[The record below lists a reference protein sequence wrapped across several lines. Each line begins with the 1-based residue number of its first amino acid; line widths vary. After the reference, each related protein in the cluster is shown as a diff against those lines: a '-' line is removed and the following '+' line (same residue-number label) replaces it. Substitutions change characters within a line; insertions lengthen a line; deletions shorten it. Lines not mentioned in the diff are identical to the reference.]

1 MIFPFKGAKLM
12 IPNKTGFDSALENSE
27 YDTASEFI
35 TSTCI
40 AFADK
45 PEGLLTKA
53 VHNAQ
58 K

>member
-12 IPNKTGFDSALENSE
+12 IPNKTGFDSALENSD

-40 AFADK
+40 AFRR
-45 PEGLLTKA
+45 
-53 VHNAQ
+53 
-58 K
+58 